1 MDTAKM
7 KRGAI
12 LDTFANYV
20 RITNLSGYII
30 YQ

>member
-12 LDTFANYV
+12 LDTFSNYV
-20 RITNLSGYII
+20 RIPNLSGYII